1 MDALTTPSNW
11 QRVRLGDILTL
22 KHGRDYKKF
31 KLGNI
36 PVYGSGGYMLS
47 INNFLHNGESVCIGR
62 KGTIDKPIYLNGK
75 FWVVDT
81 LFYSYSFKKS
91 IPKFIFYAFSII
103 KWSNYNE
110 ATGVPSL
117 TKMTISNI
125 EIPLPPLNEQIA
137 IANILSDVDRYLYS
151 LDALILKKESVKKA
165 LSFELLSQRKRLK
178 GFNQNWQRV
187 RLGDIC
193 EITTGSLDANEMVH
207 YGKYRFYTCAK
218 KYYFIDKY
226 AFDTEAILISG
237 NGAYVGYVH
246 YYKGK
251 FNAYQRTYVLDN
263 FSEHIIFVKYF
274 LTMFL
279 QSHIQTNKNEG
290 NTPYIVMATLKDFE
304 IPLPPLNEQIAIA
317 NILSD
322 VDRYLYSLDAL
333 ILKKESVKKALSFE
347 LLSQRKRLK
356 GFNQNWQRVRL
367 GDICEI
373 TTGSL
378 DANEMVHY
386 GKYRFYT
393 CAKKYYF
400 IDKYAFDTEAIL
412 ISGNG
417 AYVGY
422 VHYYKGKFNA
432 YQRTYVLD
440 NFSEH
445 IIFVK
450 YFLTMFLQSHIQ
462 TNKNEGNTPYIVMAT
477 LKDFEIPLPP
487 LNEQIA
493 IANILSDLDNEIIS
507 LKNKKRQFD
516 NIKKAL
522 NHDLMSAKI
531 RVLKK

>member
-125 EIPLPPLNEQIA
+125 EILLPPLNEQIA
-137 IANILSDVDRYLYS
+137 IANILSGLDRYLCA
-151 LDALILKKESVKKA
+151 LRALILKKESVKKA

-187 RLGDIC
+187 RLGDIA
-193 EITTGSLDANEMVH
+193 EIKRGVRITKNELDVF
-207 YGKYRFYTCAK
+207 GKYPVVSGGVGFLGYTNNFNRYENTITIAQYGTAGYVNFQKNKFWANDVCFCVYPNK
-218 KYYFIDKY
+218 DVIKNIFLYYFLKVNQNY
-226 AFDTEAILISG
+226 LYEIS
-237 NGAYVGYVH
+237 NR
-246 YYKGK
+246 
-251 FNAYQRTYVLDN
+251 NA
-263 FSEHIIFVKYF
+263 
-274 LTMFL
+274 
-279 QSHIQTNKNEG
+279 
-290 NTPYIVMATLKDFE
+290 TPYSISKDKILDFE

-317 NILSD
+317 NILS
-322 VDRYLYSLDAL
+322 A
-333 ILKKESVKKALSFE
+333 
-347 LLSQRKRLK
+347 
-356 GFNQNWQRVRL
+356 
-367 GDICEI
+367 
-373 TTGSL
+373 
-378 DANEMVHY
+378 
-386 GKYRFYT
+386 
-393 CAKKYYF
+393 
-400 IDKYAFDTEAIL
+400 
-412 ISGNG
+412 
-417 AYVGY
+417 
-422 VHYYKGKFNA
+422 
-432 YQRTYVLD
+432 
-440 NFSEH
+440 
-445 IIFVK
+445 
-450 YFLTMFLQSHIQ
+450 
-462 TNKNEGNTPYIVMAT
+462 
-477 LKDFEIPLPP
+477 
-487 LNEQIA
+487 
-493 IANILSDLDNEIIS
+493 LDNEIIS

-531 RVLKK
+531 RVLNK